1 MSSNQ
6 IAPPRLPE
14 PPVEYTQQYMADLIR
29 ALELFI
35 SQERNPGELRGT
47 KITLTALP
55 TSVITADVNGA
66 VSSSTAVT
74 VDNVQN
80 GTIEVGQ
87 IVRATA
93 ITGIVRIATVNSQ
106 TSIVLDTAVTLSDND
121 ALTISSL
128 EDGALYN
135 DSGTVKVVT

>member
-1 MSSNQ
+1 MASVGTP
-6 IAPPRLPE
+6 APRLPE
-14 PPVEYTQQYMADLIR
+14 PPTEYSQQYMADLTR

-35 SQERNPGELRGT
+35 TQERNAGEMRGT
-47 KITLTALP
+47 KITLTELP

-80 GTIEVGQ
+80 GTIAVGQ
-87 IVRATA
+87 IVRGTG
-93 ITGIVRIATVNSQ
+93 ITGIVKIATVNSQ
-106 TSIVLDTAVTLSDND
+106 TSVVLDTAVTLSDNV
-121 ALTISSL
+121 ALTISDLGNGS
-128 EDGALYN
+128 LYN

>member
-1 MSSNQ
+1 MAQVQNP
-6 IAPPRLPE
+6 PPRLPE
-14 PPVEYTQQYMADLIR
+14 APENYDQRYMADLLR
-29 ALELFI
+29 ALEIFI
-35 SQERNPGELRGT
+35 SQERTPGEMRGT
-47 KITLTALP
+47 KLTLTNLP
-55 TSVITADVNGA
+55 SSVITADVNGA

-74 VDNVQN
+74 IDNVQN
-80 GTIEVGQ
+80 GTITVGQ

-93 ITGIVRIATVNSQ
+93 ITGIVTIATVNSQ
-106 TSIVLDTAVTLSDND
+106 TSIVLDTAVTLSDDD